1 MSGDELYLGTEPM
14 RNGLELDPKA
24 VENYFNHLFPFL
36 EENLSISQFRGG
48 QSNPTYRVISG
59 KHAWVIRRKP
69 PGPLLPSA
77 HAIDRE
83 YRVLSALG
91 KTNVPV
97 PKTYNLCMDEN
108 ILGTPFYVMECV
120 NGPVYWDALLPGKT
134 METRGVVYDSMN
146 ASIAKLH
153 QADFEFLE
161 LGDFGRPGNYVDRQ
175 LKRWGRQYLEADF
188 ERILEM
194 DLLIEWLE
202 DFIAV
207 EIVTEEMIEEI
218 IRSEIEMY
226 NYRSYEEIDLL
237 EFMGRAC
244 PAFGMIGTV
253 VGLILM
259 LGSTTSGG
267 ADIAGVM
274 GGMSVALI
282 TTLYGVLLAQII
294 FLPIASKRY
303 QIKETQVLL
312 MEMMREG
319 LLYLKRREL
328 PETAAKDLVIY
339 LPPKLRK
346 KILLEEQAAMN
357 QDLGL

>member
-1 MSGDELYLGTEPM
+1 MSDKLGTMIGLLIGATLVIFGIIWPDHLSNYYLFQLREFEM
-14 RNGLELDPKA
+14 TLEALKQNGAPIEQIRAHQAAFQAFQDSWFGSISRFADLKSLLIVLGGSYAATLVAFRFVDA
-24 VENYFNHLFPFL
+24 IRAFNFIGHVFIRAKQDDDFL
-36 EENLSISQFRGG
+36 EV
-48 QSNPTYRVISG
+48 YRTVL
-59 KHAWVIRRKP
+59 KLCEK
-69 PGPLLPSA
+69 
-77 HAIDRE
+77 
-83 YRVLSALG
+83 RVNKQMITDEEIAAV
-91 KTNVPV
+91 TN
-97 PKTYNLCMDEN
+97 
-108 ILGTPFYVMECV
+108 
-120 NGPVYWDALLPGKT
+120 
-134 METRGVVYDSMN
+134 
-146 ASIAKLH
+146 
-153 QADFEFLE
+153 Q
-161 LGDFGRPGNYVDRQ
+161 
-175 LKRWGRQYLEADF
+175 
-188 ERILEM
+188 
-194 DLLIEWLE
+194 DLRNWLQ

>member
-1 MSGDELYLGTEPM
+1 MSDKLGTVIGLLIGATLIIFGIIWPDHLSNYYLYQLREFEITLDALKQ
-14 RNGLELDPKA
+14 NGAPIEQIRAHQAAFQAFQDSWFGSISRFADLKSLLIVLGGSYAATLVAFRFVDA
-24 VENYFNHLFPFL
+24 IRAFNFIGHVFIRAKQDDDFL
-36 EENLSISQFRGG
+36 EV
-48 QSNPTYRVISG
+48 YRTVL
-59 KHAWVIRRKP
+59 KLCEK
-69 PGPLLPSA
+69 
-77 HAIDRE
+77 
-83 YRVLSALG
+83 RVNKQMITDEEIAAV
-91 KTNVPV
+91 TN
-97 PKTYNLCMDEN
+97 
-108 ILGTPFYVMECV
+108 
-120 NGPVYWDALLPGKT
+120 
-134 METRGVVYDSMN
+134 
-146 ASIAKLH
+146 
-153 QADFEFLE
+153 Q
-161 LGDFGRPGNYVDRQ
+161 
-175 LKRWGRQYLEADF
+175 
-188 ERILEM
+188 
-194 DLLIEWLE
+194 DLRNWLQ

>member
-1 MSGDELYLGTEPM
+1 MSDKLGTVIGLLIGATLVIFGIIWPDHLSNYYLFQLREFEM
-14 RNGLELDPKA
+14 TLEALKQNGAPIEQIRAHQAAFQAFQDSWFGSISRFADLKSLLIVLGGSYAATLVAFRFVDA
-24 VENYFNHLFPFL
+24 IRAFNFIGHVFIRAKQDDDFL
-36 EENLSISQFRGG
+36 EV
-48 QSNPTYRVISG
+48 YRTVL
-59 KHAWVIRRKP
+59 KLCEK
-69 PGPLLPSA
+69 
-77 HAIDRE
+77 
-83 YRVLSALG
+83 RVNKQMITDEEIAAV
-91 KTNVPV
+91 TN
-97 PKTYNLCMDEN
+97 
-108 ILGTPFYVMECV
+108 
-120 NGPVYWDALLPGKT
+120 
-134 METRGVVYDSMN
+134 
-146 ASIAKLH
+146 
-153 QADFEFLE
+153 Q
-161 LGDFGRPGNYVDRQ
+161 
-175 LKRWGRQYLEADF
+175 
-188 ERILEM
+188 
-194 DLLIEWLE
+194 DLRNWLQ